1 LSPLLPWPLT
11 LRISLPFFSQK
22 LENSLLNSEEEKGLA
37 VQAPAQ
43 DIGPVRLP
51 SCIREIVTRNLSE
64 PENPEAA
71 QTPEMASLLTL
82 QEENRILQQELSRL
96 EDLLAQSRAER
107 DELAIKY
114 NAISERL
121 EQSLRLESGEREPL
135 GYGVLGQQTLEL
147 RRQLEEEQANYKRK
161 LQAYQDGQQRQAQL
175 VQKLQAKVLQYK
187 KKCGE
192 VEQQLLEK
200 TAELEQQKLAVAV
213 LSLLPPTLD
222 LDLSASLVQVNAMLR
237 EQLDQ
242 ASAANQALTDDI
254 RKVTHDWTRSRGELE
269 QREAEWRREEESFNA
284 YFSNE
289 HSRLLLLWRQVVGFR
304 RLVSE
309 MKTSTER
316 DLAQLGIEL
325 ARTSRSIHSASVGL
339 SGSLRLAESSSEAAM
354 EKAALLRAQL
364 EEQLRDKVRDMIQ
377 LQVKSDLEKAELSS
391 RVNELTLLVEQLQS
405 QNSEKDRANE
415 ALTQKVEA
423 LVRTGSGRGGRAGG
437 QAWLSFPGARA
448 VLSDTDSGIQMGG
461 MERTPEASDGSLRGL
476 SSLRTPSPL
485 RRSSPRPSGSPRP
498 SLSPA
503 FSDSTLALV
512 HSALHKRQM
521 QVQDM
526 RGRYEASQDLLA
538 SLRKQ
543 LADGEAERRSLDKQV
558 LQLRD
563 AADGAVQ
570 AKEDAL
576 RDIQRLRS
584 AHDLLSSEKD
594 GLVRSL
600 AATQMQVEMLQQ
612 EKEKLQLAQDELQR
626 QKDQLE
632 EEKEDITQDRER
644 FHKEIE
650 RGHKQLEQL
659 EVKKSGLMKELILAK
674 ETLSKATLAK
684 EVMEAEKTE
693 VTEALTKV
701 EASRAEL
708 ELSINKLKG
717 EEASLRDS
725 LSKLSALN
733 EGLAQDKRELNQLVS
748 QLEEER
754 GILLGQ
760 KRDAEQEKAAA
771 QEQVAQLEQEKL
783 VQEAERQSLERS
795 LQAAELAREALEQQ
809 LPAFQKERG
818 QLQDQLAQLSRQLGA
833 QQEEL
838 QRVHRDGE
846 RHSEGLER
854 AFREMESLTK
864 ERASLLVQLTASERE
879 NRSLT
884 EEVAGLRSEKD
895 TLETSLFEAHRQ
907 LSQMEARR
915 EQLEADVQGLL
926 LAKET
931 LTGQLVGLRRQMET
945 EVQKLGDKGLCQP
958 GPGGEGGPFGRK
970 ADLGIGRRKVW
981 EGRGPLTSTR
991 ALPLTHPPW
1000 RGSQSGI
1007 LWAPPASA
1015 MPGNPLRVRPLS
1027 PPPQALSL
1035 KESEKTALSEKLLG
1049 TQQSL
1054 ATMSMDLE
1062 RQKRDALTRQ
1072 EQDRVSGGA
1081 GPRSLL
1087 LIRPQSGGPREAV
1100 GEGLSGFR
1108 RGSHGLLRL
1117 LGNWGSHPQGAFHLG
1132 GWPDTQTD
1140 TQTGVERSEA
1150 GREQAR
1156 DLGRQRESCLR
1167 EVSGE
1172 PRYAAWRLGLG
1183 TALKSPFLL
1192 ITHIR
1197 AGLGLALCPSP
1208 SQIPIPLLG
1217 SFPSMKLLD
1226 SDNAKKTQ
1234 ELVELQGRVAL
1245 SQQLEKE
1252 ARREAFGLK
1261 QKVLKGEVALDGTKQ
1276 ELLSVQRRLLE
1287 VEQGF
1292 QARERGL
1299 LGSLEESR
1307 GSEKKL
1313 LDNARN
1319 LELKLE
1325 RTQAE
1330 AGELGLRLSAAEGR
1344 IQGLEMELARVEGQ
1358 RREAEFQLTSLRSA
1372 LRRTLGI
1379 GRVPS
1384 PAFRGYSPP
1393 EGSSCSSSPERT
1405 RHSCATSPEP
1415 MASPPPPTMDL
1426 DAETVRVALR
1436 QFLKELQDAQ
1446 RERDELRVR
1455 VSTLNRQLAD
1465 SERARDT
1472 ANTHVEQLQKL
1483 VVECEEGRRGAD
1495 GRLSGAQAALVLREE
1510 SVRRSERERRAALDQ
1525 VATLERSLQAAEN
1538 ERRASQEKISKMK
1551 ANEAKLESDKRRL
1564 KEILDA
1570 SESRATKLEL
1580 LRHSLEG
1587 ELQRSRLGMG
1597 DRESQAQALRDRAEN
1612 LERQLADSE
1621 LKAGALQL
1629 TVDRLNIAL
1638 AKAEDSEAALKEKV
1652 QGLTASLAE
1661 STRSVTSAQ
1670 DKNLHLQ
1677 KSLTACEHDRRV
1689 LQERLD
1695 VARQATAEAKKQS
1708 SSLGEQV
1715 QTLRSERTELELQK
1729 ADLEGQ
1735 VQQLQEL
1742 LDQRQES
1749 ETTAL
1754 QGLQKVKDEKQQ
1766 LQECLAS
1773 LQKSLA
1779 QLEGEKREA
1788 ERSALRL
1795 EKDRAALK
1803 RTLDKVERE
1812 KLRSHEDSIR
1822 LNHEKGLLDRSLT
1835 GAEQELTEAQ
1845 KQIHQL
1851 EGQCLLETGG
1861 QTQLELQQELE
1872 RLRGAQAQ
1880 AERTMEARERVHRQR
1895 IRGLEEHVSVA
1906 GAEAVIASLSLWPYY
1921 SDQQ

>member
-1 LSPLLPWPLT
+1 PSYGILQSLLRT
-11 LRISLPFFSQK
+11 FTI
-22 LENSLLNSEEEKGLA
+22 LLNSEEEKGLA

-51 SCIREIVTRNLSE
+51 SCIREIVTRNLSDPE
-64 PENPEAA
+64 PEEAA

-931 LTGQLVGLRRQMET
+931 LTGMVPVLWGYEGRRGLS
-945 EVQKLGDKGLCQP
+945 P
-958 GPGGEGGPFGRK
+958 PPGGFGK
-970 ADLGIGRRKVW
+970 AWLLTIVLVW
-981 EGRGPLTSTR
+981 GVEPGPLTSTR

-1072 EQDRVSGGA
+1072 EQDRSTVNALTSELRDLRA
-1081 GPRSLL
+1081 KFEEA
-1087 LIRPQSGGPREAV
+1087 INNHEREVKA
-1100 GEGLSGFR
+1100 L
-1108 RGSHGLLRL
+1108 
-1117 LGNWGSHPQGAFHLG
+1117 Q
-1132 GWPDTQTD
+1132 
-1140 TQTGVERSEA
+1140 
-1150 GREQAR
+1150 EQAR
-1156 DLGRQRESCLR
+1156 DLGRQRE
-1167 EVSGE
+1167 
-1172 PRYAAWRLGLG
+1172 LGLG
-1183 TALKSPFLL
+1183 TLRFGGLRGRPGKLRKTRNPEE
-1192 ITHIR
+1192 TRKR
-1197 AGLGLALCPSP
+1197 AGTQPKTLLPVRATKSRNPPPKKLPSKN
-1208 SQIPIPLLG
+1208 LR
-1217 SFPSMKLLD
+1217 SMKLLD

-1851 EGQCLLETGG
+1851 EVGIPLRLPTS
-1861 QTQLELQQELE
+1861 LQGRWGDSPSRIQAIFSPLPGVRVQE
-1872 RLRGAQAQ
+1872 
-1880 AERTMEARERVHRQR
+1880 
-1895 IRGLEEHVSVA
+1895 
-1906 GAEAVIASLSLWPYY
+1906 ASIL
-1921 SDQQ
+1921 